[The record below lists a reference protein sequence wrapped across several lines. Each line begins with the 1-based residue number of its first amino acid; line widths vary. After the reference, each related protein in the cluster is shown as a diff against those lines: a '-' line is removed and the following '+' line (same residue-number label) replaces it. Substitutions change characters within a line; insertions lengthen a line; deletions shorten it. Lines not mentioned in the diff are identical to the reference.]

1 FEYVG
6 QTIGRVWQWFVDLF
20 APVSTTKDELVKC
33 TEAGRTFGQKVGE
46 FISNLVTGPVTLLI
60 DSLTRVLE
68 KLGLFPSAVERA
80 RKKAEELKQKEL
92 LNEKA
97 AMLLA
102 DVNVINPPK
111 KDEDKK

>member
-1 FEYVG
+1 MHGSRAYVRAE
-6 QTIGRVWQWFVDLF
+6 GR
-20 APVSTTKDELVKC
+20 
-33 TEAGRTFGQKVGE
+33 E

-68 KLGLFPSAVERA
+68 KLGLIPSAVERA

-111 KDEDKK
+111 KDEDKKTAKNPKGQPPLTGRIPALCAA

>member
-1 FEYVG
+1 M
-6 QTIGRVWQWFVDLF
+6 DLF
-20 APVSTTKDELVKC
+20 APVSTTKDELDKC

-68 KLGLFPSAVERA
+68 KLGLIPSAVERA

-111 KDEDKK
+111 RTRIKRRRKTQRGNHP